1 VQVVCTKKTQK
12 TLMSTG
18 AGEGGGN

>member
-1 VQVVCTKKTQK
+1 VQVVCTKKKK